1 MEKTSAPSVWRGL
14 RERVTRLALA
24 PEPLFRAYLLTRTGS
39 LALRQHPQHHVLN
52 RALLAP
58 AEWQQALASVRR
70 LRLQPHE
77 DGPKNW
83 DALGA
88 LDAILSEL
96 PISAAVLDAGA
107 AAYSPL
113 LPWLYLYGYRDLHG
127 INLVFDRP
135 FAFGPIQYIPGDI
148 LRSPYPDARFDAI
161 ACLSVIEH
169 GVDQDLFLKEMSR
182 ILKPGGLLIVSCDY
196 FAEPTPTAGLTAYGG
211 PVTVFDRTRIGELLR
226 KADAYGLSSTSSVD
240 LECSERVVSWQ
251 RLNLAFTFLLLAF
264 RRRADPNR

>member
-1 MEKTSAPSVWRGL
+1 MEKSLGPSVWRGL
-14 RERVTRLALA
+14 RERVARLALA

-39 LALRQHPQHHVLN
+39 LSRRPRPPPRALN
-52 RALLAP
+52 RALRAP
-58 AEWQQALASVRR
+58 AEWQQALASVKQ

-127 INLVFDRP
+127 LNLVFDRP
-135 FAFGPIQYIPGDI
+135 FAFGPIQYLPGDI
-148 LRSPYPDARFDAI
+148 VRSPYPDARFDAV

-169 GVDQDLFLKEMSR
+169 GVDEDAFLKEMSR
-182 ILKPGGLLIVSCDY
+182 ILKPGGLLVVSCDY
-196 FAEPTPTAGLTAYGG
+196 FAEPTQTAGLTAYGT
-211 PVTVFDRTRIGELLR
+211 PVRVFDRARIQKLLD
-226 KADAYGLSSTSSVD
+226 KADAYGLSSTSPVD
-240 LECSERVVSWQ
+240 LECGERVISWR

-264 RRRADPNR
+264 RRRAGTGP